1 VLDLDPDDLGALA
14 ALEELHTRGKDWMAV
29 QDVLTRRLE
38 LARSSSDK
46 TAVLAKMARLAER
59 ERGALDDA
67 IGHWYAA
74 LDVDNAQLAA
84 YGELER
90 LLAKAER
97 WHDLVELLDRRAELH
112 GTLGDNDAEIAALA
126 RAADIWEGPLD
137 NARRRR
143 RAPREDPAARARVG
157 RRR

>member
-1 VLDLDPDDLGALA
+1 
-14 ALEELHTRGKDWMAV
+14 MAV

-137 NARRRR
+137 TPTPPASSSRRCCGASPARSPALTRLARIYE
-143 RAPREDPAARARVG
+143 RASATGASAARS
-157 RRR
+157 